1 MGESVNRNDK
11 CYVSAAML
19 GLALGGL
26 LSAAVATGPLT
37 HGAGQAPRVT
47 MQAFWVGSPA
57 APMYVQRL
65 EPADGPRQPYP
76 LLLVHGAGQT
86 GASWLATPDG
96 REGWAPHFVRR
107 GFTTYV
113 VDLPGHGRSG
123 QPAAF
128 AAWSGLRYV
137 EALEALLAQTGPAL
151 LLTHSMGGRVG
162 WKVVDRSPASV
173 AALFAVTPAP
183 PPNLRPRAAPLA
195 NEDTPFR
202 QSADDARAYLTN
214 TAAFPQEAF
223 DTFVSTLVPE
233 SARAVN
239 EGRNA
244 AGPELYLERRDVF
257 RDIPAAA
264 LATVEDRADPPAIVA
279 LSTEHFGIPL
289 IVADTDW
296 GLPGHGHM
304 LMLEHGNEALATR
317 IADWLEQAARQR
329 QGIGC

>member
-1 MGESVNRNDK
+1 M
-11 CYVSAAML
+11 
-19 GLALGGL
+19 ALGGL
-26 LSAAVATGPLT
+26 LSAAAGAGPLT
-37 HGAGQAPRVT
+37 HGAGQAARVT
-47 MQAFWVGSPA
+47 MQAFWAGSPA
-57 APMYVQRL
+57 APMYVERL

-86 GASWLATPDG
+86 GASWQTTPDG

-107 GFTTYV
+107 GFTTYI

-123 QPAAF
+123 QPADF

-151 LLTHSMGGRVG
+151 VVTHSMGGRVG
-162 WKVVDRSPASV
+162 WKLADRSPAYV

-195 NEDTPFR
+195 DENTPFR
-202 QSADDARAYLTN
+202 QGADDARDYLTN
-214 TAAFPQEAF
+214 TAAFPHEAF

-244 AGPELYLERRDVF
+244 AGPELYVERRDVF

-264 LATVEDRADPPAIVA
+264 LAAVEDRTDPPAVVA
-279 LSTEHFGIPL
+279 LSTDHFGIPL

-296 GLPGHGHM
+296 ELPGHGHM
-304 LMLEHGNEALATR
+304 LMLEHGNEALAAR

-329 QGIGC
+329 PPRARSGLRSRARR